1 MHLQDTRWPK
11 KARIYRKQGY
21 SGWPKK
27 ARIFR
32 QRRKEQTEESMHTLT
47 HQKKKKEQLGNKDT
61 DCKPNHNSSLQPH
74 AQLSAPLVH
83 SQRKERLT
91 STCTPVS
98 SISDWHP
105 IRASLSLA
113 ALMPLARTSRVF
125 FPCFL
130 SAEDLRRHVSL
141 RRSLLWSSA
150 GSMAR
155 HRAR

>member
-1 MHLQDTRWPK
+1 MHIHL
-11 KARIYRKQGY
+11 
-21 SGWPKK
+21 WPKK

-32 QRRKEQTEESMHTLT
+32 QRIKEETEESMHAFSR
-47 HQKKKKEQLGNKDT
+47 KENSLETKDT

-141 RRSLLWSSA
+141 RRSLLWSST